1 MRYLTRRDLDRFKIF
16 AAIKYVGK
24 NVIELNY
31 TKNSDLPDA
40 IKATLNKDIIG
51 KVNGVASLDG
61 NGNVPLEQLGNI
73 DTAIFVITDKLPT
86 EDIKDNKIYIVP
98 STTTEENNIYT
109 EYCYINNVWE
119 KLGEFKAEVDLSEY
133 AKKTEIPDTSNF
145 VVMAN
150 DETPAKLYS
159 GSKGT
164 ATISTTSGLNVS
176 SMSGGV
182 TLQPNTLNLASN
194 DGFNFS
200 ANSTGIVFTIKGVG
214 VRIGQNGS
222 YTLTSPSSSGI
233 NTAHTQYTVPVVDG
247 TFYDLTNKADT
258 SSIPTKLSQ
267 LTNDANFI
275 TSYTETDPVWTSEKS
290 NYYTKTEIDNKGYLT
305 EHQSLTDYA
314 KVIEVNKLIENEKSN
329 RETSIKEVSDKVNEY
344 PGFKINDSECI
355 ISPYKVKQ
363 WSFNTIIKWGS
374 DGYSYAINDNL
385 LSDIPYPDTTFNLYI
400 SNSNKDN
407 WNKITA
413 YKVKSLDDNNSDFFT
428 YISGADLD
436 ISHKLYIGYS
446 KIDNPNIED
455 LYIIQDLVKLGDNKY
470 FCKIEDEFAD
480 MNAFIYDANNKTW
493 YEVSCIA
500 SKVFTLF
507 NCENTINDISDAIVY
522 NGKGNYDYTPQDD
535 GNIAIGSFAYAG
547 SSGIAIGNYSN
558 ANAEQNIA
566 IGNGATTEG
575 DGCIAL
581 GLEAKVKDYQS
592 NAVAIGYGV
601 CVDKNTIMKIGHSGC
616 EWITVDYPN
625 EDVYIKGIGGF
636 DGTNI
641 TVNDSLNTN
650 IKSLKDVI
658 DSKADKS
665 DILAKLDNITAAT
678 TAEEVVTKFNDLL
691 TDLKAKGYMVA
702 DTAK

>member
-1 MRYLTRRDLDRFKIF
+1 MNKIIKIKKTIASLPISNDKKNVLSKVLSEISEVNTKQFNDVKQDLDNAVK
-16 AAIKYVGK
+16 
-24 NVIELNY
+24 EML
-31 TKNSDLPDA
+31 TKSMLGEN
-40 IKATLNKDIIG
+40 
-51 KVNGVASLDG
+51 NGVATLDEKG
-61 NGNVPLEQLGNI
+61 FVPIGQLGNI
-73 DTAIFVITDKLPT
+73 DTTLFLIVEQLPNS
-86 EDIKDNKIYIVP
+86 DIKSNKVYLVPNKDGQDNNVYI
-98 STTTEENNIYT
+98 

-314 KVIEVNKLIENEKSN
+314 KKS
-329 RETSIKEVSDKVNEY
+329 E
-344 PGFKINDSECI
+344 
-355 ISPYKVKQ
+355 
-363 WSFNTIIKWGS
+363 
-374 DGYSYAINDNL
+374 
-385 LSDIPYPDTTFNLYI
+385 IPDV
-400 SNSNKDN
+400 SNK
-407 WNKITA
+407 
-413 YKVKSLDDNNSDFFT
+413 
-428 YISGADLD
+428 ADLVD
-436 ISHKLYIGYS
+436 GKL
-446 KIDNPNIED
+446 KED
-455 LYIIQDLVKLGDNKY
+455 QLPESVL
-470 FCKIEDEFAD
+470 
-480 MNAFIYDANNKTW
+480 
-493 YEVSCIA
+493 
-500 SKVFTLF
+500 
-507 NCENTINDISDAIVY
+507 
-522 NGKGNYDYTPQDD
+522 
-535 GNIAIGSFAYAG
+535 
-547 SSGIAIGNYSN
+547 
-558 ANAEQNIA
+558 
-566 IGNGATTEG
+566 TT
-575 DGCIAL
+575 
-581 GLEAKVKDYQS
+581 
-592 NAVAIGYGV
+592 
-601 CVDKNTIMKIGHSGC
+601 
-616 EWITVDYPN
+616 
-625 EDVYIKGIGGF
+625 
-636 DGTNI
+636 
-641 TVNDSLNTN
+641 
-650 IKSLKDVI
+650 
-658 DSKADKS
+658 
-665 DILAKLDNITAAT
+665 KLDNITAAT
-678 TAEEVVTKFNDLL
+678 TAEEVVTKFNALL
-691 TDLKAKGYMVA
+691 TDLKTKGFMVV

>member
-1 MRYLTRRDLDRFKIF
+1 MKIQKRQDTEFFGTKSGNTNAIAVGYATETTNYGEIATGILNKSTRGKHSNTPEGVIGDSEATLFSVGCGTSKGRKNALEVKGDGSVIISNGDNNMNVADKIKEALAIENSIELVKSTDNDLQYTLMVNDTAKGEINIPKDQFL
-16 AAIKYVGK
+16 K
-24 NVIELNY
+24 NVVYDDTEKQLVFTFVTLDEDEHIE
-31 TKNSDLPDA
+31 KVPVGDL
-40 IKATLNKDIIG
+40 KDIYTAG
-51 KVNGVASLDG
+51 D
-61 NGNVPLEQLGNI
+61 NI
-73 DTAIFVITDKLPT
+73 TIENNKISADLSTAMTAISNEKTQRETTDN
-86 EDIKDNKIYIVP
+86 EIK
-98 STTTEENNIYT
+98 ST
-109 EYCYINNVWE
+109 
-119 KLGEFKAEVDLSEY
+119 L
-133 AKKTEIPDTSNF
+133 DT
-145 VVMAN
+145 
-150 DETPAKLYS
+150 
-159 GSKGT
+159 
-164 ATISTTSGLNVS
+164 
-176 SMSGGV
+176 
-182 TLQPNTLNLASN
+182 
-194 DGFNFS
+194 
-200 ANSTGIVFTIKGVG
+200 
-214 VRIGQNGS
+214 
-222 YTLTSPSSSGI
+222 
-233 NTAHTQYTVPVVDG
+233 
-247 TFYDLTNKADT
+247 KADV
-258 SSIPTKLSQ
+258 SAIPTKTSQ
-267 LTNDANFI
+267 LTND
-275 TSYTETDPVWTSEKS
+275 S
-290 NYYTKTEIDNKGYLT
+290 GYLT

-436 ISHKLYIGYS
+436 VSHKLYIGYS

-678 TAEEVVTKFNDLL
+678 TAEEVVTKFNALL
-691 TDLKAKGYMVA
+691 TDLKAKRYMTPDA
-702 DTAK
+702 TE

>member
-1 MRYLTRRDLDRFKIF
+1 MINKNNLRKAISSIPISNAKRNIIYRAFSDLNSITKEEFDSVKSDISKVVESMLTKDS
-16 AAIKYVGK
+16 VGK
-24 NVIELNY
+24 
-31 TKNSDLPDA
+31 A
-40 IKATLNKDIIG
+40 
-51 KVNGVASLDG
+51 NGVASLDSD
-61 NGNVPLEQLGNI
+61 GNVPIEQLGNI
-73 DTAIFVITDKLPT
+73 DTTLFLIVRKLPT
-86 EDIKDNKIYIVP
+86 NDIQSNKIYLVP
-98 STTTEENNIYT
+98 NQNGQGDNVYV
-109 EYCYINNVWE
+109 EYLYVEGVWE
-119 KLGEFKAEVDLSEY
+119 KLGEFKAEVDLSYIE
-133 AKKTEIPDTSNF
+133 
-145 VVMAN
+145 
-150 DETPAKLYS
+150 AKLD
-159 GSKGT
+159 T
-164 ATISTTSGLNVS
+164 
-176 SMSGGV
+176 
-182 TLQPNTLNLASN
+182 
-194 DGFNFS
+194 
-200 ANSTGIVFTIKGVG
+200 
-214 VRIGQNGS
+214 
-222 YTLTSPSSSGI
+222 
-233 NTAHTQYTVPVVDG
+233 
-247 TFYDLTNKADT
+247 KADVST
-258 SSIPTKLSQ
+258 IPTKVSQ
-267 LTNDANFI
+267 LTNDSNFI
-275 TSYTETDPVWTSEKS
+275 TTYTETDLVWTSEKS

-385 LSDIPYPDTTFNLYI
+385 LSDIPYPDITFNLYI

-407 WNKITA
+407 WNKITT
-413 YKVKSLDDNNSDFFT
+413 YKIKSLDDNNSNFFT

-436 ISHKLYIGYS
+436 ISHKLYIDYS
-446 KIDNPNIED
+446 KTDNPNIED

-480 MNAFIYDANNKTW
+480 INAFIYDANNKTW

-547 SSGIAIGNYSN
+547 SSGIAIGNHSN
-558 ANAEQNIA
+558 ANVEQNIA

-575 DGCIAL
+575 DDCIAL

-592 NAVAIGYGV
+592 NAVSIGCGV

-665 DILAKLDNITAAT
+665 DIPSKLLNITTAT
-678 TAEEVVTKFNDLL
+678 TADEVVTKFNALL
-691 TDLKAKGYMVA
+691 ADMKAKGYMEA

>member
-290 NYYTKTEIDNKGYLT
+290 NYYTKTEIDSDYCKKASMPIYRNSIEDDIVGISGLNVPGGAGTGNIFLISNKQIL
-305 EHQSLTDYA
+305 L
-314 KVIEVNKLIENEKSN
+314 
-329 RETSIKEVSDKVNEY
+329 
-344 PGFKINDSECI
+344 KINGDTTANGWFHV
-355 ISPYKVKQ
+355 YKNKY
-363 WSFNTIIKWGS
+363 
-374 DGYSYAINDNL
+374 D
-385 LSDIPYPDTTFNLYI
+385 DIPTFCLGEVECTPN
-400 SNSNKDN
+400 
-407 WNKITA
+407 
-413 YKVKSLDDNNSDFFT
+413 DF
-428 YISGADLD
+428 
-436 ISHKLYIGYS
+436 
-446 KIDNPNIED
+446 
-455 LYIIQDLVKLGDNKY
+455 
-470 FCKIEDEFAD
+470 
-480 MNAFIYDANNKTW
+480 
-493 YEVSCIA
+493 
-500 SKVFTLF
+500 
-507 NCENTINDISDAIVY
+507 
-522 NGKGNYDYTPQDD
+522 
-535 GNIAIGSFAYAG
+535 
-547 SSGIAIGNYSN
+547 
-558 ANAEQNIA
+558 
-566 IGNGATTEG
+566 
-575 DGCIAL
+575 
-581 GLEAKVKDYQS
+581 
-592 NAVAIGYGV
+592 
-601 CVDKNTIMKIGHSGC
+601 
-616 EWITVDYPN
+616 
-625 EDVYIKGIGGF
+625 
-636 DGTNI
+636 
-641 TVNDSLNTN
+641 
-650 IKSLKDVI
+650 
-658 DSKADKS
+658 
-665 DILAKLDNITAAT
+665 AKLKTQLANITAAT